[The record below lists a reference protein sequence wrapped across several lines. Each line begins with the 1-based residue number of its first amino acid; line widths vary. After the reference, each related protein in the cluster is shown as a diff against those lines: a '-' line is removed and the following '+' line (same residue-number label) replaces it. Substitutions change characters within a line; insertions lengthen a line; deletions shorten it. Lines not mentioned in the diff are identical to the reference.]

1 VRRLAAALALVLLAG
16 ACSGDDDDGE
26 SAATTTTATPGPTTT
41 APGAEVAAP
50 TSVEGPIE
58 GGHYG
63 IPYNPMPLDFAAR
76 YGYTEEEFFFS
87 GEATAY
93 APDGP
98 LGPDGEWS
106 VTPAGTAPYTT
117 RMLVRRPVSDADF
130 NGTVVVE
137 WLNVTAG
144 RDSDPDFGFLYPELF
159 GEGYAYV
166 AVSAQRTG
174 VEGGGAVLE
183 VPGVPEVAV
192 LPLTQ
197 WDPERY
203 GDLDH
208 PGDEYS
214 YDIFSQAAQVLRRPG
229 EVAGDADVLHG
240 LPVEHVIAMGE
251 SQSAGRLG
259 TYINAVHPVTLIY
272 DGFLVHSRG
281 DGSSGLSAD
290 PAGVPPDPVH
300 LRTDL
305 DQPVLQFESETD
317 LIGLGFLAAR
327 QDDTDHLVTWEA
339 AGTAHADQA
348 QLDYGEASGQVWIDA
363 EIDFTEVCGQINLG
377 PHAAIL
383 RAAFHALGAWVVDGT
398 PPPTS
403 PRIEDDGTDLVRD
416 EYGNVLGG
424 VRTPDVDAPTL
435 SLTGA
440 NPSPSVICSLFGGS
454 APLSQAQL
462 DELYADHDDY
472 VAQVTASADAAVD
485 AGFLLPADRD
495 HFVDEAERA
504 DVP

>member
-1 VRRLAAALALVLLAG
+1 MRRLGAGILALGLLAAG
-16 ACSGDDDDGE
+16 CSDDSGGDGDG
-26 SAATTTTATPGPTTT
+26 SAAATTEAAGPTTT
-41 APGAEVAAP
+41 APGAEVASP

-63 IPYNPMPLDFAAR
+63 VPYNPMPEGFAEQ

-93 APDGP
+93 EPAAALRTDGQWAVRP
-98 LGPDGEWS
+98 L
-106 VTPAGTAPYTT
+106 GTAPYTT
-117 RMLVRRPVSDADF
+117 RVVVRRPAADADF

-144 RDSDPDFGFLYPELF
+144 RDSDPDFGFLYPALF
-159 GEGYAYV
+159 AEGYAYV

-203 GDLDH
+203 GSLHH

-214 YDIFSQAAQVLRRPG
+214 YDIFSQAAQLLRRPG
-229 EVAGDADVLHG
+229 DVDVLHG
-240 LPVEHVIAMGE
+240 LPVEHVIAVGE

-259 TYINAVHPVTLIY
+259 TYVNAVHPLAGIY

-281 DGSSGLSAD
+281 DSASALNAQPGLEM
-290 PAGVPPDPVH
+290 PEPTH
-300 LRTDL
+300 IRTDL
-305 DQPVLQFESETD
+305 DEPVLQFESETD

-327 QDDTDHLVTWEA
+327 QDDTDNVVTWEA

-348 QLDYGEASGQVWIDA
+348 QLDYGQASGQVWIDA
-363 EIDFTEVCGQINLG
+363 TIDFTDVCGRINEG

-383 RAAFHALGAWVVDGT
+383 RAAFYALAAWVVDGT

-403 PRIEDDGTDLVRD
+403 SRIEDDGTDLVRD
-416 EYGNVLGG
+416 EYGNVVGG
-424 VRTPDVDAPTL
+424 IRTPDVDAPTL
-435 SLTGA
+435 ALTGA
-440 NPSPSVICSLFGGS
+440 NPAPSVICSLFGGS

-462 DELYADHDDY
+462 DQLYTDHDDY
-472 VAQVTASADAAVD
+472 VAQVTASADAAVE
-485 AGFLLPADRD
+485 AGFLLAEDRD
-495 HFVDEAERA
+495 QVVNEAEGA